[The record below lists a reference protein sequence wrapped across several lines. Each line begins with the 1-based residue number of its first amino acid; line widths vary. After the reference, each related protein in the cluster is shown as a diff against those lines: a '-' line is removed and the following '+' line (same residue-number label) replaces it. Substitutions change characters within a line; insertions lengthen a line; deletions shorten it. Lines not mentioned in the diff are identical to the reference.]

1 MSFQYSKGATMQS
14 HGEERPLEL
23 ELTVSCS
30 ATSPHVEHVNSDLK
44 TGPNSGVITGA
55 QYILVE

>member
-1 MSFQYSKGATMQS
+1 MQS